1 MKWYPKGLEGFL
13 GGDIA
18 IDTDTIKCVAVTS
31 GYTEN
36 DAHDNLDDVVSGNRL
51 GTSGALAS
59 KTITNGVFDCADF
72 NITITADGTVDALI
86 FFKDTGTESTSKLI
100 AYIDE
105 DDAAAAIS
113 KVVSTDDTLAV
124 TVNASGI
131 GTL

>member
-18 IDTDTIKCVAVTS
+18 IDTDTIKCVLVSSA
-31 GYTEN
+31 YTQN
-36 DAHDNLDDVVSGNRL
+36 DAHNALDDVAAGRL

-59 KTITNGVFDCADF
+59 KTITDGVFDCADF
-72 NITITADGTVDALI
+72 NVDIDTDGTVDAAI
-86 FFKDTGTESTSKLI
+86 FYKDTGTESTSLLI
-100 AYIDE
+100 GYIDE

-113 KVVSTDDTLAV
+113 KVVSIGDTVAV
-124 TVNASGI
+124 TVNASGV